1 MMNPGDLLDERYE
14 IQELIG
20 KGGHGKVFRALDRQL
35 SSPVAIKVL
44 YGETAAEQDFRI
56 RMERE
61 ARAMGQLAGTCA
73 VQVLAI
79 NKAPDGSLYLV
90 MELLDGSDLGAYLK
104 QSEVSGRPLPIHEV
118 YEILE
123 PIAETL
129 HAAHEHNIIHRDI
142 KPANVFVM
150 RSRARGRSRLVD
162 FGLSKD
168 LSIEGLTKTGMVA
181 GSPGYIAPES
191 WLGRRPVDRRV
202 DVYGFGVLL
211 FRTLATKLPFKTKRP
226 IDELLIDVTRG
237 ERPSLHALRPDL
249 HPTIDHWAQRALA
262 IKPDDRFDSVEA
274 MWSFL
279 DIVLKQ

>member
-73 VQVLAI
+73 VQVLAF

>member
-1 MMNPGDLLDERYE
+1 MNPGDLLDERYE

-35 SSPVAIKVL
+35 SSPDAIKVL

-73 VQVLAI
+73 VQVLAF

>member
-73 VQVLAI
+73 VQVLAF

-162 FGLSKD
+162 FGQSTD
-168 LSIEGLTKTGMVA
+168 LSNQGLTKTGMVA

>member
-1 MMNPGDLLDERYE
+1 MNPGDLLDERYE

-73 VQVLAI
+73 VQVLAF